1 MLEMWHLQQGDDNL
15 PEIATAL
22 RQIPGCNEK
31 YIEDSSIL
39 MLNNNNNNSGGM

>member
-39 MLNNNNNNSGGM
+39 TLNNNKSGGM